1 MQSDEIINEI
11 NRLNFEDFIW
21 ITFAVISLLNVFGDF
36 NEKEFLKTNNEIF
49 DEKSNLIFKFTL
61 LVALFVY
68 IYFFIR
74 NHKAFIKAS
83 TREKELFSIKLL
95 GSSLL
100 IAGILCLIYFQFN
113 EKSFVG
119 SPAL

>member
-21 ITFAVISLLNVFGDF
+21 IIFAIISLLNVFGNF
-36 NEKEFLKTNNEIF
+36 NEKEFFKTNNEIF

-61 LVALFVY
+61 LLALFIY

-74 NHKAFIKAS
+74 NPKAFIKAS
-83 TREKELFSIKLL
+83 TWEKELFSIKLL

-100 IAGILCLIYFQFN
+100 IAGIICLIYFQFN

-119 SPAL
+119 LPAL